1 MANKQIKTKALENV
15 CTVLKPA
22 GLFYLGMYGGYDF
35 EGIWDQDSYI
45 PKRFFSF
52 HSDGNLKKILDGIF
66 EIVYFRHIPLG
77 EDNRPFQSIILRK
90 HVS

>member
-35 EGIWDQDSYI
+35 EGIWDKDIYT
-45 PKRFFSF
+45 PKRFFF
-52 HSDGNLKKILDGIF
+52 ITL
-66 EIVYFRHIPLG
+66 
-77 EDNRPFQSIILRK
+77 
-90 HVS
+90 